1 MASRRLP
8 IRAALTAWYL
18 LVLCL
23 VITGFAAALYW
34 DQERTLATQVDR
46 SLAGASGQAKA
57 LIDKHVEPVRFVD
70 NDAYRH
76 ASSYLGQT
84 GYAVML
90 FDPSRRLLAR
100 FGRTLD
106 LAADQAGETGFA
118 TIETTF
124 EGNEEHWRVSLDPV
138 VRHDGVT
145 VGYLAVGQSI
155 DAVEQALHNLYLTL
169 LWAVPI
175 TLCIAGIAGYGLAR
189 LAMRPVDRMTQ
200 FARSLGANDLGRR
213 LAYGGPDDELGRL
226 ARTLDEMLGR
236 LEASFARERRF
247 VADAAHEL
255 RTPLTALK
263 GRLDV
268 VRQRERDAEGY
279 RSAIDGI
286 EPEVERLIRLVRDLL
301 LLARLGTDT
310 APWEE
315 APVDVSQL
323 CERIVEQ
330 MQPLAAERQLSIGV
344 DVEPDLLV
352 TGSFDH
358 LLRALL
364 NLLDNAIKYAD
375 SPGRVMVSAHRVDG
389 QICLQVINEG
399 RPLDA
404 ALVAR
409 VGERFL
415 RGEGDRSRDTGGVG
429 LGLAIAAEIA
439 RRHRGSLTLA
449 GKAGGGAVATLSLAS
464 NLVREGSKTDSDQRF
479 AARYPNT
486 ASEIL

>member
-1 MASRRLP
+1 VRNRRLP
-8 IRAALTAWYL
+8 VRVALTAWYL
-18 LVLCL
+18 LVLGL
-23 VITGFAAALYW
+23 VIGGFAAALYW
-34 DQERTLATQVDR
+34 DQETTLAAQVDR
-46 SLAGASGQAKA
+46 SLAGASGQAKG
-57 LIDKHVEPVRFVD
+57 LIDKHVDPIRFVD

-76 ASSYLGQT
+76 ASAYLAQA

-90 FDPSRRLLAR
+90 FDPSHKLLAR
-100 FGRTLD
+100 FGRSLELPDKPAST
-106 LAADQAGETGFA
+106 TGYSTVESF
-118 TIETTF
+118 F

-155 DAVEQALHNLYLTL
+155 DAVEQALDNLYLTL

-175 TLCIAGIAGYGLAR
+175 TLGLAGIAGYALAR

-200 FARSLGANDLGRR
+200 FARSLGASDLNRR
-213 LAYGGPDDELGRL
+213 LAYDGPDDELGRL
-226 ARTLDEMLGR
+226 ARTLDDMLGR

-268 VRQRERDAEGY
+268 VRQRERDADAY
-279 RSAIDGI
+279 RAAIDTI

-301 LLARLGTDT
+301 LLARLETDT

-315 APVDVSQL
+315 APIDVSQL

-330 MQPLAAERQLSIGV
+330 MQPLAAERSLSIAL
-344 DVEPDLLV
+344 DIEPGLLIS
-352 TGSFDH
+352 GSFDH

-364 NLLDNAIKYAD
+364 NLLDNAIKYAA
-375 SPGRVMVSAHRVDG
+375 SGTCIVVGAHRIDG
-389 QICLQVINEG
+389 HVCLQVTNEG
-399 RPLDA
+399 RVLDA
-404 ALVAR
+404 TLVAR

-415 RGEGDRSRDTGGVG
+415 RAEGDRSRDTGGIG

-449 GKAGGGAVATLSLAS
+449 SRPNGGAVATLSL
-464 NLVREGSKTDSDQRF
+464 NF
-479 AARYPNT
+479 
-486 ASEIL
+486 

>member
-1 MASRRLP
+1 MRSRRLP
-8 IRAALTAWYL
+8 VRAALTAWYL
-18 LVLCL
+18 LVLSL
-23 VITGFAAALYW
+23 VIGGFSAALYW
-34 DQERTLATQVDR
+34 DQQTTLAAQVDR

-57 LIDKHVEPVRFVD
+57 LIDKHVDPIRFVD
-70 NDAYRH
+70 NDAFRH
-76 ASSYLGQT
+76 ASAYLAQT

-90 FDPSRRLLAR
+90 FDPSHTLLAR
-100 FGRTLD
+100 FGRSLE
-106 LAADQAGETGFA
+106 LPPEQAGATGFS
-118 TIETTF
+118 TMETLF

-155 DAVEQALHNLYLTL
+155 DAVEQALDNLYLTL
-169 LWAVPI
+169 LWAAPI
-175 TLCIAGIAGYGLAR
+175 TLALAGIAGYALAR

-200 FARSLGANDLGRR
+200 FARSLGAQDLGRR
-213 LAYGGPDDELGRL
+213 LNHAGPDDELGRL
-226 ARTLDEMLGR
+226 AGTLDDMLAR
-236 LEASFARERRF
+236 LEASFSRERRF

-263 GRLDV
+263 GRIDV
-268 VRQRERDAEGY
+268 VRQRERDAESY
-279 RSAIDGI
+279 RTAIDNI

-301 LLARLGTDT
+301 LLARLETDT

-315 APVDVSQL
+315 LPVDVSQL

-330 MQPLAAERQLSIGV
+330 MQTLAAERSLSIRL
-344 DVEPDLLV
+344 DIEPGLLV

-364 NLLDNAIKYAD
+364 NLLDNAIKYAAPA
-375 SPGRVMVSAHRVDG
+375 SCIVVGAHRLDG
-389 QICLQVINEG
+389 HVRLQVTNEG
-399 RPLDA
+399 RLLDA

-415 RGEGDRSRDTGGVG
+415 RADGDRSRETGGVG

-439 RRHRGSLTLA
+439 RRHRGTLILA
-449 GKAGGGAVATLSLAS
+449 GKAGGGAIATLR
-464 NLVREGSKTDSDQRF
+464 LVPSTAWAGGAPEAAKT
-479 AARYPNT
+479 A
-486 ASEIL
+486 